1 MTGNIESFLE
11 YLSSFTRI
19 DFKGKERELGSL
31 AQKYDKDKNSIFDQD
46 ELFAMQDD
54 ISIFVQTAQNDDIE
68 TNQINTFLS
77 NLIEIGKQN
86 IENLKKKY
94 LDKYSDKREFTEE
107 DISFLAELT
116 DKELKRAKQLFYVK
130 GRKVQFDGCGIRDI
144 VMGLNDKE
152 FKRVKAILN
161 AENNREPL
169 FNPFDIQ
176 QLTKLNDEEFKKTKV
191 LFNVEK
197 REHQFEGAEIAQF
210 AKLNEEEFER
220 AKQLFNVEN
229 RKEQFDG
236 YGITKLAKL
245 NDEEFER
252 AKQLFNVEN
261 REQQFDGYDIAELAK
276 LNNEEFERA
285 KQLFNLKTKDVDIKR
300 GTEIERELKAGEI
313 IEISKLSI
321 EQYEQFKQLQTVKP
335 VRTLYFE
342 GLIYL
347 SKLNADDFQW
357 LTKYLSKA
365 DFDIGT
371 IISLVNNHCKEL
383 EEEIDSQFLKSEN
396 NSYYYSPAQYRT
408 GYGIK
413 LRVHSEDNIKRF
425 NVYDKTG
432 IIETTEYE
440 KIPDSES
447 IVNGKKITCYNKNL
461 KVKQETII
469 GDIPN
474 TDDKNIVFSEVLTYF
489 DDDGNV
495 IRIVTTKRNPENG
508 TLNVSE
514 TDKNG
519 KQTPIQWESIDPNTG
534 ANITERHLT
543 SPEPDCTKTDC
554 YFEENDNLKISD
566 YKVTD
571 KDGSVL
577 INVHQTFEQVSEN
590 KFISS
595 ILATDDPND
604 TQIYEMEYSD
614 DRVVK
619 IFDKKN
625 NKTTELDLN
634 KYADSKE
641 TLAKLMPSIKRLPG
655 QILLKIADK
664 PFKIRYDK
672 HTKTN
677 GQWNLFDKELMIGNY
692 DNTVGKNENI
702 YGTLLH
708 ELGHYLDF
716 YGNLERK
723 FSDNADIETIY
734 EKGKNN
740 IISHMTTEQ
749 QNHIENFIGEHGE
762 INGKNI
768 TIREPVAEAHRVLY
782 SKEKPF
788 FNMRSFYLTQN
799 MPELMARTMKLM
811 LEEEGIKVL

>member
-11 YLSSFTRI
+11 YLSSFTKI

-46 ELFAMQDD
+46 ELLAMQDD
-54 ISIFVQTAQNDDIE
+54 LSIFVKTAQNEDTE

-77 NLIEIGKQN
+77 NLVEIGKQN
-86 IENLKKKY
+86 IENLKKNY

-107 DISFLAELT
+107 DISFLSELT
-116 DKELKRAKQLFYVK
+116 DKELKRAKQLFYVE
-130 GRKVQFDGCGIRDI
+130 GRKVQFDGCEIRDI
-144 VMGLNDKE
+144 AKSLNDKE
-152 FKRVKAILN
+152 FKQVKAILN

-176 QLTKLNDEEFKKTKV
+176 QLTKLNDEEFKK
-191 LFNVEK
+191 
-197 REHQFEGAEIAQF
+197 
-210 AKLNEEEFER
+210 AKEL
-220 AKQLFNVEN
+220 LNVEN
-229 RKEQFDG
+229 RNEQFDG
-236 YGITKLAKL
+236 SDIARLAKL

-252 AKQLFNVEN
+252 AKQLFN
-261 REQQFDGYDIAELAK
+261 IK
-276 LNNEEFERA
+276 I
-285 KQLFNLKTKDVDIKR
+285 KDVDIER
-300 GTEIERELKAGEI
+300 RTEIERELSADEI

-321 EQYEQFKQLQTVKP
+321 EQYGQFKQLQTAKP

-342 GLIYL
+342 DLLYI

-357 LTKYLSKA
+357 ITKYLSKA

-396 NSYYYSPAQYRT
+396 NSYYYRPTLYKT

-413 LRVHSEDNIKRF
+413 LRIHSEDNTERY

-440 KIPDSES
+440 KIPNSES
-447 IVNGKKITCYNKNL
+447 KVNGKKITCDNKNL
-461 KVKQETII
+461 KVKQEIVI

-474 TDDKNIVFSEVLTYF
+474 TNDKKIVFSEVLTYF

-566 YKVTD
+566 YKITD
-571 KDGSVL
+571 IDGNVL

-604 TQIYEMEYSD
+604 MQIYEMEYTENGI
-614 DRVVK
+614 VK

-634 KYADSKE
+634 KYADNKE

-677 GQWNLFDKELMIGNY
+677 GQWNTFDTELMIGNY

-716 YGNLERK
+716 YGNLEGK

-734 EKGKNN
+734 EKEKNN

-768 TIREPVAEAHRVLY
+768 TIQEPVAEAHRALY

-788 FNMRSFYLTQN
+788 FNMRSLYLTQN

-811 LEEEGIKVL
+811 LEEEGVKVL